1 MAPLELFCRGGDP
14 RAMKGFIAASLSGA
28 DVAFTPMTAAVSGE
42 ARGAQIKL
50 GELTDANAIA
60 RFLGNRGALANAF
73 VPGGGPARW
82 ATERWTEW
90 EATTLAPAVALA
102 CAAKDATAVTAML
115 RETLEKRLREVRFG
129 GHEQTTNDAFVSISG
144 AGENART
151 LADVVVFAALFP
163 LLGEGGGEASSNGVR
178 GVEQLSSD
186 ANVIKR
192 WFRSFHAPLGS
203 DGNETDRSIEASI
216 ATALE
221 RCRASA
227 SAARG
232 VAGADGAP
240 LLARAAAAAPP
251 ADPSGERFCV
261 TTAINYANGAPHM
274 GHAYEA
280 VSADVIA
287 RYHRA
292 YGRDVLFQ
300 TGSDEHGQKIAEA
313 AAAAGRAPIDLCDAH
328 VALFRALNAKT
339 NVSNDVYNRTTS
351 DTHKRACCELFAR
364 SKKSGD
370 IYLDTYEG
378 WYNVREETFVTDAD
392 AEAAEYKDPVSG
404 KPLTKMSEE
413 SYFFRQ
419 SRYQKRLIEHIESH
433 PEFIQP
439 ARRRNEILARLRE
452 DELRDL
458 SVSRTTFD
466 WGIPVP
472 DAPGHVLYVWFD
484 ALTNYLTGTG
494 WPANVASDDF
504 SDSHWPA
511 DVHIIGKDIIWFHCV
526 IWPCMLW
533 SAGLPLPTTVFGHG
547 FVMAADGQ
555 KMSKSIGNVVDP
567 MDVLTRYS
575 SDTFRYYLMRG
586 GVYGSDIP
594 FSETALTL
602 THNSD
607 LADVLGNLVHRATN
621 LCSKNCGG
629 AVPVMG
635 EGEIEPVVDVAA
647 LRAHT
652 ELAMRAFETHRAC
665 ELAINAVKEANKYLT
680 ESAPWAVKGE
690 GAERRKAVIIRSVL
704 EAAYVAAHFL
714 APFIPDA
721 AEAIFAKLGTPAQPI
736 WRLKKGANLAA
747 GAKVAVG
754 DILFAKHEVAGE
766 SGESGEKKKEK
777 AAKAPAPKKAAPANA
792 VVDVSRLCMKVG
804 TVTKVWRHPDA
815 EKLYVETIDVGDAS
829 GPRQVVSGL
838 VDHVPEAEMLGK
850 RVVVVANM
858 KPSKMRGVESFAMV
872 LCGTGVGENGKVEPV
887 APPAS
892 APNGAIV
899 TCAAFPGAPD
909 DVLNPKKKVF
919 EAVSPDFSVL
929 ADGVAAYKGSP
940 LETGGEACRLPTLR
954 EGTIK

>member
-14 RAMKGFIAASLSGA
+14 RAMKGFIAACLSGA
-28 DVAFTPMTAAVSGE
+28 EVKFTPMTAAVSGE
-42 ARGAQIKL
+42 TRGAPIKL

-60 RFLGNRGALANAF
+60 RFLGNRGALKDAF
-73 VPGGGPARW
+73 VPGGGPERW
-82 ATERWTEW
+82 AVERWTEW
-90 EATTLAPAVALA
+90 ETLSLAPAVALA
-102 CAAKDATAVTAML
+102 CAAKDAAPVVTML
-115 RETLEKRLREVRFG
+115 RQTLDVRLREVGFG
-129 GHEQTTNDAFVSISG
+129 DENGLQSFVSI
-144 AGENART
+144 AGGTASKTTRT
-151 LADVVVFAALFP
+151 LADVVVVSALFP
-163 LLGEGGGEASSNGVR
+163 LLGENRASGVR
-178 GVEQLSSD
+178 GVEGLADDLLVVSWFESFFDTSDELMRAQILSALDLSKASAVASYNVAANDGAALLLRSLSS
-186 ANVIKR
+186 
-192 WFRSFHAPLGS
+192 L
-203 DGNETDRSIEASI
+203 
-216 ATALE
+216 
-221 RCRASA
+221 
-227 SAARG
+227 
-232 VAGADGAP
+232 
-240 LLARAAAAAPP
+240 PP
-251 ADPSGERFCV
+251 TDPSKEKFCV

-280 VSADVIA
+280 VSSDVIA
-287 RYHRA
+287 RYHRL

-313 AAAAGRAPIDLCDAH
+313 AAAAGCKPIDLCDKH
-328 VALFRALNAKT
+328 VALFQALNAKI

-351 DTHKRACCELFAR
+351 DVHKAACCALFER
-364 SKKSGD
+364 SKKNGD

-419 SRYQKRLIEHIESH
+419 SRYQKQLVEHIEAN

-439 ARRRNEILARLRE
+439 TRRRNEILARLRE

-484 ALTNYLTGTG
+484 ALTNYLTGAG
-494 WPANVASDDF
+494 WPENVSSDDF
-504 SDSHWPA
+504 SKTHWPA
-511 DVHIIGKDIIWFHCV
+511 SVHIIGKDIIWFHCV

-567 MDVLTRYS
+567 MEQLERYS

-594 FSETALTL
+594 FSEPALVL

-621 LCSKNCGG
+621 LCLKNCGG
-629 AVPVMG
+629 VVPAVD
-635 EGEIEPVVDVAA
+635 ESHIEPVVDVPA
-647 LRAHT
+647 LRAHS
-652 ELAMRAFETHRAC
+652 EMAMKHFETHKAC
-665 ELAINAVKEANKYLT
+665 ELAINAVKDANKYLT
-680 ESAPWAVKGE
+680 ESAPWAVKGD
-690 GAERRKAVIIRSVL
+690 GAEKRKAVIIRSVL
-704 EAAYVAAHFL
+704 EAVYVAAHFL
-714 APFIPDA
+714 APVIPDA
-721 AEAIFAKLGTPAQPI
+721 AAAIFEKLGTPATPI
-736 WRLKKGANLAA
+736 WRLKKSANLAA
-747 GAKVAVG
+747 GTKVAVG
-754 DILFAKHEVAGE
+754 DILFAKHEVEGE
-766 SGESGEKKKEK
+766 TKMLSSGERKKEK
-777 AAKAPAPKKAAPANA
+777 GEKSEKSEKSEKAKKPAPADAP
-792 VVDVSRLCMKVG
+792 VDVSRLCLKVG

-815 EKLYVETIDVGDAS
+815 EKLYVETIDVGEKS

-858 KPSKMRGVESFAMV
+858 KPSKMRGVESTAMV
-872 LCGTGVGENGKVEPV
+872 LCGTGSNGKVEPLE
-887 APPAS
+887 PPSS

-899 TCAAFPGAPD
+899 ACASFPGEPD

-929 ADGVAAYKGSP
+929 PDGVAAYKGTP
-940 LETGGEACRLPTLR
+940 LLTGGEACRLPTLR